1 MSGFSG
7 EKCGAAK
14 LSSVATENI
23 DHLRWTLDWVINEVA
38 RTGEEVIVLDRDG
51 TTERA
56 VIISMADY
64 ERLHEHA
71 DDVEARQLRAA
82 GGGG

>member
-1 MSGFSG
+1 M
-7 EKCGAAK
+7 
-14 LSSVATENI
+14 ATENI
-23 DHLRWTLDWVINEVA
+23 SHLRWTLDWVIDEVA
-38 RTGEEVIVLDRDG
+38 RTGEEVIILDRDG

-71 DDVEARQLRAA
+71 DDVEARQLRAVSE
-82 GGGG
+82 G